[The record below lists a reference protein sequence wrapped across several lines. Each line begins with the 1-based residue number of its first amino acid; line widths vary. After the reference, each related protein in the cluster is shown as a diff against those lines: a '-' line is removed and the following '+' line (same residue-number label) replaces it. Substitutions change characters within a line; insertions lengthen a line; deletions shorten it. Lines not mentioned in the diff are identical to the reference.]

1 MTAQAW
7 GALMPEQITVTSGL
21 DGVTEI
27 TLRNNAWIV
36 MEMRGLTIPQI
47 LIDNRIS
54 PGGVGST
61 PLEGAE
67 LELRTSLPFQMT
79 GTVEADNETVPTA
92 IVDGRVG
99 MRRHWVYL
107 TQHLFRPSI
116 EGPLDAV
123 FQSIDPDEAEIE
135 FGIQFATP
143 EIPGAWVSEWTCNL
157 PVVLHGGA
165 LIAEAAGS

>member
-47 LIDNRIS
+47 LIDNRIN

-67 LELRTSLPFQMT
+67 LEVRTSLPFQMT
-79 GTVEADNETVPTA
+79 GTVEIDNETVPTA
-92 IVDGRVG
+92 IADGRVG
-99 MRRHWVYL
+99 LRRHWVYL

-116 EGPLDAV
+116 DGPLDAV
-123 FQSIDPDEAEIE
+123 YQSVDPDEDPIE
-135 FGIQFATP
+135 FGIQFTTP
-143 EIPGAWVSEWTCNL
+143 EVPGRWVSEWTCNL
-157 PVVLHGGA
+157 PVVVHGGA